1 MRSSRACRR
10 SSCARARTRRRSAA
24 LRQARARH
32 DAEAADRPAPAGRH
46 DAALARD
53 RRGTAQGGHGPGQ
66 VHRRAGRS
74 SRRRA
79 ERPAAGRIVARAR
92 ILVHRSCRRAAVRR
106 DVCRPRAAGHHHE
119 GRRGLDR
126 RDQWRGR
133 RRHRGLRGAPAD
145 RGRGHGPRRRGPRLH
160 QGHRHDARPG
170 HVTVLSG
177 ARVVVTGGAG
187 NVGSHIVDAAIAAGA
202 REVVALDALVRGVPA
217 NLAMALSTGKARLD
231 RLDIRD
237 RAAVAATIDGADV
250 VFHQAAL
257 RWTRCQEAPRECHEV
272 MVDGTFNVLEAAAAA
287 KAKHVVL
294 ASSAVVYGEPEA
306 LPMHEDQP
314 LNGTTFYGSMK
325 VANEQLARAFA
336 SLHGLPT
343 TTLRYFNVYGP
354 RMDVRSRFVE
364 VMIRWLNLID
374 TGKPLTLFGDGSS
387 SVDFVYV
394 GDVVRANLLACAAG
408 RPAAI
413 VNVCSG
419 VETKMRDLAALLL
432 RLTGSSV
439 GMEFKPQPRAA
450 LPARRVGDP
459 ARATELLGFKAET
472 SLEDGV
478 RKLIE
483 WRKEVLKH
491 GS

>member
-1 MRSSRACRR
+1 MN
-10 SSCARARTRRRSAA
+10 
-24 LRQARARH
+24 
-32 DAEAADRPAPAGRH
+32 
-46 DAALARD
+46 ALA
-53 RRGTAQGGHGPGQ
+53 
-66 VHRRAGRS
+66 
-74 SRRRA
+74 
-79 ERPAAGRIVARAR
+79 
-92 ILVHRSCRRAAVRR
+92 
-106 DVCRPRAAGHHHE
+106 
-119 GRRGLDR
+119 
-126 RDQWRGR
+126 
-133 RRHRGLRGAPAD
+133 
-145 RGRGHGPRRRGPRLH
+145 
-160 QGHRHDARPG
+160 
-170 HVTVLSG
+170 G

-202 REVVALDALVRGVPA
+202 REVVALDALVRGVPE
-217 NLAMALSTGKARLD
+217 NLDGALKTGKATLREV
-231 RLDIRD
+231 DIRD
-237 RAAVAATIDGADV
+237 REAVAASIDGADV

-257 RWTRCQEAPRECHEV
+257 RWTRCQEAPRECQEV
-272 MVDGTFNVLEAAAAA
+272 MVDGTFNVLEAAAKA

-325 VANEQLARAFA
+325 VANEQLARAFT

-374 TGKPLTLFGDGSS
+374 EGKPLTLFGDGSS

-394 GDVVRANLLACAAG
+394 GDVVRANLLACEAS

-419 VETKMRDLAALLL
+419 VETTMRDLAALLL
-432 RLTGSSV
+432 RSTGSPV
-439 GMEFKPQPRAA
+439 GMEFKPQPRGG

-459 ARATELLGFKAET
+459 RRARELLGFEAKT

-483 WRKEVLKH
+483 WRKEVLNS